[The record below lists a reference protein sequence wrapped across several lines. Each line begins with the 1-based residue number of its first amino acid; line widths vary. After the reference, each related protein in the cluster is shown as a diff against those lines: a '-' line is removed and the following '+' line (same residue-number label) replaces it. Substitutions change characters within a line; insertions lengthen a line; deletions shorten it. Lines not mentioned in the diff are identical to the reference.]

1 MKKKVSLLIPVYGVE
16 KYLEVFLENLCLQTL
31 EDIEFII
38 VNDASPDGSD
48 EIIQRYLKKDNRF
61 VYIKK
66 DINEGLYKARQDAF
80 DKAVGEFVIN
90 LDSDDFISPDFI
102 KELYTLAINEKLDIV
117 VSNVELVD
125 EGGKPLKNSKS
136 KRHEEDFVFSKE
148 NLLSLLSIPYATW
161 CRMYKRE
168 LLIERQYSYDKG
180 ELYLTNFHFLEG
192 VKSGLAA
199 AATYYYR
206 IRDNSMSSACNSS
219 KKLQSKLSDESI
231 HKFNQAITAQ
241 CVDNDVLPSY
251 RLFNNLSFS
260 KLNFVSCIYGNQSKR
275 YKRLKNTISSEFP
288 ASTKYLL
295 SNVSIIPYELA
306 IFILLDKLGLTR
318 LLLFIKS
325 RGIK

>member
-16 KYLEVFLENLCLQTL
+16 KYLEVFLNNLCLQTL

-38 VNDASPDGSD
+38 VNDASPDRSD
-48 EIIQRYLKKDNRF
+48 DIIQKYLKKDSRF

-80 DKAVGEFVIN
+80 DKAEGEFVIN
-90 LDSDDFISPDFI
+90 LDSDDFISPDFV
-102 KELYTLAINEKLDIV
+102 KELYTFAVNEKLDIV

-125 EGGKPLKNSKS
+125 ENDRLLKNSKS
-136 KRHEEDFVFSKE
+136 KKHEENFVFSTE

-168 LLIERQYSYDKG
+168 LLIKREYRYDKG

-199 AATYYYR
+199 DATYYYR

-219 KKLQSKLSDESI
+219 KKLQTKLSGESI
-231 HKFNQAITAQ
+231 HNFNRDITSQ
-241 CVDNDVLPSY
+241 CVDIDALPSY

-260 KLNFVSCIYGNQSKR
+260 KLNFVSCIYGNQGKR
-275 YKRLKNTISSEFP
+275 YKRLKSIISSEFP

-295 SNVSIIPYELA
+295 SNISLIPYELA
-306 IFILLDKLGLTR
+306 IFILFDKLGLTR

-325 RGIK
+325 RGLK